1 MTYILKVPYLF
12 FLGIIL
18 AVMPRVHAQD
28 QAFEEKLGVSL
39 RMIGHQ
45 VLLQAGDS
53 SSRVLPIRKEE
64 DQYIIEFESEFGLNP
79 DSLFEAVSEAAAES
93 IVWNH
98 YVLEVKECE
107 TDDVVYSYVVNEWQG
122 QDIVPCKARA
132 LPRACYRIH
141 LSFLEPEVP
150 LMDAE
155 AETAGADENITGYD
169 QRSSWFLALAI
180 LLTGGLLLFLR
191 KQKAEAPA
199 DPNLIVLGSIQ
210 FDTRNIELV
219 TKNERIELSG
229 KEAELLRILC
239 ESANTT
245 IERDVLLNKVWG
257 DEGDYIGRT
266 LDVFIS
272 KLRKKLESDPSVKIV
287 NIRGVGYKLVLN
299 V

>member
-1 MTYILKVPYLF
+1 MTYKWKVSSLF
-12 FLGIIL
+12 LVGL
-18 AVMPRVHAQD
+18 LLCCLPSANAREE
-28 QAFEEKLGVSL
+28 AFEERLGVSL
-39 RMIGHQ
+39 RMIGHE
-45 VLLQAGDS
+45 VLLQAADS
-53 SSRVLPIRKEE
+53 TSRVMPIRKEDDE
-64 DQYIIEFESEFGLNP
+64 YIIEFESEFGINP
-79 DSLFEAVSEAAAES
+79 DSLFEAVSKVAAES
-93 IVWNH
+93 LVWNH

-107 TDDVVYSYVVNEWQG
+107 SGDVVYSYVVNEWQG
-122 QDIVPCKARA
+122 QDIVPCRARA
-132 LPRACYRIH
+132 LPKACYRIH
-141 LSFLEPEVP
+141 LTFLEPEVP
-150 LMDAE
+150 VMDAE
-155 AETAGADENITGYD
+155 ADNPVSNETFTGYD

-180 LLTGGLLLFLR
+180 LLTGGLIFFLR
-191 KQKAEAPA
+191 KQKTEVTM

-229 KEAELLRILC
+229 KEAELLTILC

-272 KLRKKLESDPSVKIV
+272 KLRKKLESDARVKIV